1 MLDYVVQLGK
11 ISSFQNHRGS
21 GLVFKSHSKKTAVH
35 RMSLHRLQLH
45 SIHVSKLRWK
55 VNMNLV
61 KMPNGLRSQ
70 QRLPLGAWD
79 SYMQI
84 ANVVDKAVDGQVEPV
99 IV

>member
-1 MLDYVVQLGK
+1 MESEYEL
-11 ISSFQNHRGS
+11 S
-21 GLVFKSHSKKTAVH
+21 
-35 RMSLHRLQLH
+35 
-45 SIHVSKLRWK
+45 
-55 VNMNLV
+55 

-99 IV
+99 IVWSQTIHWQRNFTSGFYNEGRNVK

>member
-1 MLDYVVQLGK
+1 MESEYEL
-11 ISSFQNHRGS
+11 S
-21 GLVFKSHSKKTAVH
+21 
-35 RMSLHRLQLH
+35 
-45 SIHVSKLRWK
+45 
-55 VNMNLV
+55 